1 MATPKFRHQGPL
13 EVWSLRERLALACSV
28 LRSGDQNWVSVSRAI
43 RPYGEAHRTPES
55 FSQKNC
61 ALQYAELLEKAETPK
76 RKRGDRGEIETPGI
90 QIIRKLSIERMEELK
105 KKVTEQQQRYKK
117 LKKEMESIRSGQ
129 MDDKLGEIWQQMQ
142 MEKKAAEEAK
152 QMERKLAEEAE
163 ANKPRK
169 GTVSRLFAEQGNTMV
184 DVENIKQEPN
194 TEAAPI
200 LATEGPSSSSVNP
213 SLTLK
218 TDITTPVEEK
228 QKSTAASDLLSSLLQ
243 SKHYTVNQLE
253 AELKQELH
261 AQQLAAK
268 AASKTATPQAPP
280 IKEDDDPASSTEDSS
295 SSYATPT
302 IPKLLDKPGHH
313 GQLDEDTPQV
323 DVTSGATDSG
333 SVATDDPTLDI
344 MVPEEVVTEEEEEE
358 KNEITTEED
367 EDTRDSTIDVM
378 SKDDEMSIHKVEDIP
393 EDSTESADINSSSF
407 INVDDEISIKEEEP
421 LSPTSSVSS
430 KLSESD
436 NFRNVV
442 RRRGRGRSRGGRRPS
457 RRPRRALHDDDRKDD
472 SMSRLSDGDTTE
484 EDDDLASSSLN
495 QGGTSGTF
503 SESIPNSPLSHC
515 SDTEDEKNWKN
526 WKKSIMLVWKSAAS
540 HKYANVFMHPVT
552 EDIAPGYSSI
562 VFRPMNL
569 GTIKK
574 NVEAGIIRTTAEF
587 QRDVMLMF
595 TNAIMYN
602 SSNHNVYKM
611 AVEMYHDVMQHI
623 EQYVSTQLMV
633 QSTDTKHLRT
643 TRRVD
648 NTSDKEEEAKRR
660 RLSTDTHI
668 HTEGGKAKKRKT

>member
-43 RPYGEAHRTPES
+43 RPYGEPNHTPES

-76 RKRGDRGEIETPGI
+76 RKRGERGEIETPGV

-129 MDDKLGEIWQQMQ
+129 MDDKLADIWQQMQ

-152 QMERKLAEEAE
+152 QLERKLAEEAE

-169 GTVSRLFAEQGNTMV
+169 GTVSRLFAEQGNTLI
-184 DVENIKQEPN
+184 DVENIKQEPG
-194 TEAAPI
+194 TEPTPL
-200 LATEGPSSSSVNP
+200 LATEGPSGSSVTTA
-213 SLTLK
+213 LTLK
-218 TDITTPVEEK
+218 TDLTTPVEDK
-228 QKSTAASDLLSSLLQ
+228 PKSSATSELLSSLLQ

-268 AASKTATPQAPP
+268 AASKTAAPQAPP

-295 SSYATPT
+295 SSYVTPT
-302 IPKLLDKPGHH
+302 MTKLLEKPGQ
-313 GQLDEDTPQV
+313 GQLDEDTPQA
-323 DVTSGATDSG
+323 DLTGGATDSA
-333 SVATDDPTLDI
+333 SITTDDHTLDI
-344 MVPEEVVTEEEEEE
+344 MVSEEVVTEEEEDE
-358 KNEITTEED
+358 KNEVTTED
-367 EDTRDSTIDVM
+367 DDDTRDSTIDVM
-378 SKDDEMSIHKVEDIP
+378 SKDDEMSIHKVDDIP
-393 EDSTESADINSSSF
+393 EDSTESADVNSASF

-421 LSPTSSVSS
+421 LSPASSVSS

-436 NFRNVV
+436 NIRNVV

-457 RRPRRALHDDDRKDD
+457 RRPRRALHEDERKDD
-472 SMSRLSDGDTTE
+472 SLSRPSDGETTE

-495 QGGTSGTF
+495 QTGTSGTF

-574 NVEAGIIRTTAEF
+574 NVENGIIRTTAEF

-660 RLSTDTHI
+660 RLSTDSHI

>member
-1 MATPKFRHQGPL
+1 MATPKFRHQAPL
-13 EVWSLRERLALACSV
+13 EDWSLRERLALACSV

-43 RPYGEAHRTPES
+43 RPYGEPNRTPES

-76 RKRGDRGEIETPGI
+76 RKRGDRGEIETPGV

-129 MDDKLGEIWQQMQ
+129 LDDKLGEIWQQMQ

-152 QMERKLAEEAE
+152 QLERKLAEEAE

-184 DVENIKQEPN
+184 DVENIKQEPS
-194 TEAAPI
+194 TEPVPI
-200 LATEGPSSSSVNP
+200 MPTEVVSGSSVNP
-213 SLTLK
+213 ASSVK
-218 TDITTPVEEK
+218 TDVAAPVEDK
-228 QKSTAASDLLSSLLQ
+228 PKSTAASDLLSSLLQ

-268 AASKTATPQAPP
+268 AANKTTTPQAPP
-280 IKEDDDPASSTEDSS
+280 VKEEDDPASSTEDSS
-295 SSYATPT
+295 SSYVTPT
-302 IPKLLDKPGHH
+302 ITKLLEKPG
-313 GQLDEDTPQV
+313 QLEEETSQV
-323 DVTSGATDSG
+323 DMTGGATDST
-333 SVATDDPTLDI
+333 SITTDDHTLDI
-344 MVPEEVVTEEEEEE
+344 MVSEEVVTEEDEEE
-358 KNEITTEED
+358 KNEVTTEDD

-436 NFRNVV
+436 TIRNVV

-457 RRPRRALHDDDRKDD
+457 RRPKRALHEDDRKDD

-484 EDDDLASSSLN
+484 DDDDLASSSFN
-495 QGGTSGTF
+495 QPGTSGTF

>member
-1 MATPKFRHQGPL
+1 MATPKFRHQAPL

-43 RPYGEAHRTPES
+43 RPYGEPNRTPES

-169 GTVSRLFAEQGNTMV
+169 GTVMQIFAEQGNTMV
-184 DVENIKQEPN
+184 DVENIKQEPSTESAPPQT
-194 TEAAPI
+194 TEA
-200 LATEGPSSSSVNP
+200 PSGSSVNP
-213 SLTLK
+213 ALSVK
-218 TDITTPVEEK
+218 PDVATPVEDK
-228 QKSTAASDLLSSLLQ
+228 PKSNPSELLSSLLQ
-243 SKHYTVNQLE
+243 SKYYTANQLK
-253 AELKQELH
+253 AELEQ
-261 AQQLAAK
+261 AQQAN
-268 AASKTATPQAPP
+268 KTATQQVVPV
-280 IKEDDDPASSTEDSS
+280 KEEEERASSTEDSS
-295 SSYATPT
+295 TSYVTPT
-302 IPKLLDKPGHH
+302 VTKLQEKPE
-313 GQLDEDTPQV
+313 QVEEDSTQV
-323 DVTSGATDSG
+323 EMAGIVTDPTSIT
-333 SVATDDPTLDI
+333 TDDHTQDI
-344 MVPEEVVTEEEEEE
+344 MVSEEVVTEEEEEE
-358 KNEITTEED
+358 KTEVTTEDD

-378 SKDDEMSIHKVEDIP
+378 SKDDEMSIAKVEDIP
-393 EDSTESADINSSSF
+393 EDSTESADVNSSSF

-436 NFRNVV
+436 TTRNVV

-457 RRPRRALHDDDRKDD
+457 RRPRRVLHEDDRKDD
-472 SMSRLSDGDTTE
+472 TMSRLSDGETTE
-484 EDDDLASSSLN
+484 DEDDLASSSFN
-495 QGGTSGTF
+495 QPGTSGTF

-648 NTSDKEEEAKRR
+648 NSSDKEEEAKRR
-660 RLSTDTHI
+660 RQSTDTHI